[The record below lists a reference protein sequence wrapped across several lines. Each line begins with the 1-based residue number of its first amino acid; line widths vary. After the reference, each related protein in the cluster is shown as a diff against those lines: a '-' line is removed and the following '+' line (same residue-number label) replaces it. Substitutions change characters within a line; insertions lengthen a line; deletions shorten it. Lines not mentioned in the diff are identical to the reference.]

1 MKRVVYLLFGSFI
14 ILAILVTLVSLLF
27 PSHVRIS
34 RAIDLSISK
43 QDAQQRMN
51 DSLILKEMFAGQFKP
66 LKIATTDSTFHAVG
80 AEQAAIQM
88 NTGWQ
93 LIASQSNT
101 CTLQWYMDFYF
112 DWYPWEKFASLLV
125 EARYG
130 SFMEQQLK
138 LLKSIVEKAN

>member
-1 MKRVVYLLFGSFI
+1 MKRLLHLVLGSFI
-14 ILAILVTLVSLLF
+14 SLAILVTLVSLLF

-34 RAIDLSISK
+34 RAIDLSISS
-43 QDAQQRMN
+43 QDARQLLN
-51 DSLILKEMFAGQFKP
+51 DSLVLQAMFAGKFVPSEKS
-66 LKIATTDSTFHAVG
+66 ITDSTFHAVG
-80 AEQAAIQM
+80 ADQAAIGM
-88 NTGWQ
+88 ETGWQ
-93 LIASQSNT
+93 LISSQPNS

-138 LLKSIVEKAN
+138 LLKSILEKEN

>member
-1 MKRVVYLLFGSFI
+1 MKRTFYLFVSSFI
-14 ILAILVTLVSLLF
+14 SLVILITLVSLVF

-34 RAIDLSISK
+34 RAIDLSISSQK
-43 QDAQQRMN
+43 ARRLLT
-51 DSLILKEMFAGQFKP
+51 DSLVLQDMFAGNFVPSKK
-66 LKIATTDSTFHAVG
+66 LITDSTFHAEG
-80 AEQAAIQM
+80 ASQAAIDM
-88 NTGWQ
+88 ETGWQ
-93 LIASQSNT
+93 LIASQSNA

-138 LLKSIVEKAN
+138 LLKSTLEQQN